1 MIVVCPSMGALRKVS
16 GNNLTSRHKALYLWL
31 LIERSYN

>member
-1 MIVVCPSMGALRKVS
+1 MIVVCPLWKVS

-31 LIERSYN
+31 LTERSYN